1 MNGWKKYL
9 GAALLSA
16 ACTQAWAVPTL
27 SITPTPA
34 SATPGSSL
42 GVDVAISDIADLY
55 IYQFS
60 LAFDPT
66 VLQAGTVSLGN
77 FLESSG
83 VATLGDPGLVD
94 NAAGTISW
102 VFNTLLGPTGGV
114 GGSGLLL
121 HIDFATLAAGTSGLD
136 FSDVLFLDSNG
147 ADIAVNA
154 VNGAVTVAAAPVD
167 VPEPATWML
176 VGLGAVA
183 AGALRRRRVPA
194 ARS

>member
-16 ACTQAWAVPTL
+16 ACAQAWAVPTL
-27 SITPTPA
+27 NITPSPA
-34 SATPGSSL
+34 SATPGSTL
-42 GVDVAISDIADLY
+42 GVDVTVSDIADLY
-55 IYQFS
+55 TYQFS

-77 FLESSG
+77 FLAGSG
-83 VATLGDPGLVD
+83 IDTYGDPGMLD

-102 VFNTLLGPTGGV
+102 VFNTLLGPEPGV
-114 GGSGLLL
+114 GGSGVLL
-121 HIDFATLAAGTSGLD
+121 HIDFNTLAAGTSGLN
-136 FSDVLFLDSNG
+136 FSDVLFLDSRG

-154 VNGAVTVAAAPVD
+154 VNGSVTVAAAPPSGE

-183 AGALRRRRVPA
+183 AGTLRRRAV
-194 ARS
+194 RS

>member
-27 SITPTPA
+27 SITPMPA
-34 SATPGSSL
+34 SATPGSTL
-42 GVDVAISDIADLY
+42 GVDVTISDIADLY

-60 LAFDPT
+60 LAFDAS

-77 FLESSG
+77 FLEGSG
-83 VATLGDPGLVD
+83 LATLGDPGTVD
-94 NAAGTISW
+94 NAAGTISYA
-102 VFNTLLGPTGGV
+102 FNSLLGPESGV
-114 GGSGLLL
+114 AGSGLLL
-121 HIDFATLAAGTSGLD
+121 HIDFNTLAAGSSGLN

-154 VNGAVTVAAAPVD
+154 VNGSVTVAAPPSGE

-183 AGALRRRRVPA
+183 AATLRRRRVPTA
-194 ARS
+194 

>member
-9 GAALLSA
+9 GAALLSV
-16 ACTQAWAVPTL
+16 ACAQAWAVPTL
-27 SITPTPA
+27 NITPSPA
-34 SATPGSSL
+34 NATPGSSL
-42 GVDVAISDIADLY
+42 GVDVTVSDIADLY
-55 IYQFS
+55 TYQFS

-77 FLESSG
+77 FLEGSG
-83 VATLGDPGLVD
+83 VATFGDPGVLD

-102 VFNTLLGPTGGV
+102 VFNTLLGPEAGV

-121 HIDFATLAAGTSGLD
+121 HIDFNTLAPGTSGLN
-136 FSDVLFLDSNG
+136 FSDVLFLDSSL

-154 VNGAVTVAAAPVD
+154 VNGSVTVAAAPTD

-183 AGALRRRRVPA
+183 AATLRRRGLPA
-194 ARS
+194 ARA

>member
-16 ACTQAWAVPTL
+16 ACAQAWAVPTL

-42 GVDVAISDIADLY
+42 GVDVMVSDIADLY

-60 LAFDPT
+60 LAFNAS

-77 FLESSG
+77 FLEGSG
-83 VATLGDPGLVD
+83 LPTLGDPGMVD
-94 NAAGTISW
+94 NVAGTISYT
-102 VFNTLLGPTGGV
+102 FNTLLGPEAGV
-114 GGSGLLL
+114 AGSGLLL
-121 HIDFATLAAGTSGLD
+121 HIDFDTLAAGSSALN
-136 FSDVLFLDSNG
+136 FSDLLFLDSRGN
-147 ADIAVNA
+147 DIAVNA
-154 VNGAVTVAAAPVD
+154 VNGSVTVAAAPVD

-183 AGALRRRRVPA
+183 AATLRRRGLPA
-194 ARS
+194 AKV